1 MALVYQ
7 FTSPNHVAAD
17 ARVILISTVSA
28 QLIVLGLLIMHT
40 TLKMRATLLLMTLC
54 LTSSGCSAWMAATAP
69 HHRDLGVLTPGVSRT
84 KIVAEL
90 GEPLTTTDV
99 DSHPRDLFAF
109 KQGYTKGALFGRASV
124 HIVADLM
131 TLGFWEIVAVPLEA
145 SLQGEDVRAQVDY
158 DESDRVSSVRY
169 FAGAHLRN
177 GKPVLASWL
186 RGSKTEQTVVIDSD
200 IGNGRQF
207 ERLTV
212 PEGASTQQSFPQ
224 NPLVQQ
230 QVTTPT
236 AGASLTD
243 EKVSADG
250 FRSQENFVTPASASV
265 VQE

>member
-1 MALVYQ
+1 MVVDFQ

-17 ARVILISTVSA
+17 VRVILISTVSA
-28 QLIVLGLLIMHT
+28 QLIVPGLLIMHS

-54 LTSSGCSAWMAATAP
+54 LTASGCSAWMAATAP

-90 GEPLTTTDV
+90 GEPLTTIDV
-99 DSHPRDLFAF
+99 DSQPRDLFAF
-109 KQGYTKGALFGRASV
+109 KQGYSKGALFGRAAV
-124 HIVADLM
+124 HIVADVM

-158 DESDRVSSVRY
+158 DESDRVSGVRY

-177 GKPVLASWL
+177 GKPVLASWM

-212 PEGASTQQSFPQ
+212 PENTSAQQKSQ
-224 NPLVQQ
+224 LHSLVQQ
-230 QVTTPT
+230 QVSTPT
-236 AGASLTD
+236 EGASLTD
-243 EKVSADG
+243 EKASADG